1 MFKKTTTTYIG
12 YIQPAHLHVNK
23 VCFVSMK
30 VDTCCQ
36 RLSTAKIGVFKYKL
50 MYFWWLVLN
59 GNSWVHALFFF
70 FFPFFFSFLF
80 GLALPLE
87 SAYLF
92 YKCPESTVWLL
103 LGPPTSWR
111 NILLVLL
118 CTLAAQAGSEQFVLA
133 PALRAALPC
142 SSIQKGTLVWLC
154 RPR

>member
-1 MFKKTTTTYIG
+1 MNSMHNWCLKTTTYIG

-50 MYFWWLVLN
+50 MYFRRLVLN
-59 GNSWVHALFFF
+59 GNSWVHALFLN
-70 FFPFFFSFLF
+70 FLF
-80 GLALPLE
+80 GLELPLE

-92 YKCPESTVWLL
+92 YKCPESTNVWLL

-111 NILLVLL
+111 NILLQLTF
-118 CTLAAQAGSEQFVLA
+118 CAGAAVYFGCPGRQ
-133 PALRAALPC
+133 
-142 SSIQKGTLVWLC
+142 
-154 RPR
+154 